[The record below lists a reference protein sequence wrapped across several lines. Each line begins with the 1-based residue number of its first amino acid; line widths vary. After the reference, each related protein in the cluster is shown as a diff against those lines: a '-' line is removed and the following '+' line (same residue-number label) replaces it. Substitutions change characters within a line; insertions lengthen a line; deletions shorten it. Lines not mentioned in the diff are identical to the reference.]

1 VDQALMKPEGV
12 ALQALY
18 RLRRSL
24 GTTTLAERVRHR
36 ATALARRNRS
46 AGARILAMRDALIEA
61 LYRDTS
67 PKGWF
72 NAWCDGSARPDG
84 PASIGALV
92 LDPDSGGVVAQISRA
107 ADHITPFEAEVAA
120 LEAVLEVAVKRDFR
134 HMRVH
139 TDCRALVELWR
150 AHRADPRLARVRS
163 LVHRLD
169 RLELRAVPR
178 LHNQP
183 AHRLARE
190 S

>member
-1 VDQALMKPEGV
+1 MNPEDV
-12 ALQALY
+12 TLQALH

-24 GTTTLAERVRHR
+24 GTATLAERVRQR

-46 AGARILAMRDALIEA
+46 AGARILAVRDALIEA
-61 LYRDTS
+61 LYRNAS
-67 PKGWF
+67 PKNWF
-72 NAWCDGSARPDG
+72 NAWCDGSARPDA

-92 LDPDSGGVVAQISRA
+92 LGPDSGVVTRISRV
-107 ADHITPFEAEVAA
+107 ADHISPFEAEIAA

-134 HMRVH
+134 RMRVH

-163 LVHRLD
+163 LAHRIE

-183 AHRLARE
+183 AHRLACE

>member
-1 VDQALMKPEGV
+1 MKPGGV
-12 ALQALY
+12 ALQALH
-18 RLRRSL
+18 RLRRGL
-24 GTTTLAERVRHR
+24 GTTTLAERVRQR

-46 AGARILAMRDALIEA
+46 VGARILVVRDTLIEA
-61 LYRDTS
+61 LYRNAS

-72 NAWCDGSARPDG
+72 CAWCDGSARPDG

-92 LDPDSGGVVAQISRA
+92 LGPDGRVVVRISRVA
-107 ADHITPFEAEVAA
+107 NRISPFEAEIAA

-134 HMRVH
+134 RMRVH

-150 AHRADPRLARVRS
+150 AHRADPRLVRVRS
-163 LVHRLD
+163 LAHRLG

>member
-1 VDQALMKPEGV
+1 MKPEAV
-12 ALQALY
+12 TLQALH
-18 RLRRSL
+18 RLRRGL
-24 GTTTLAERVRHR
+24 GATALAERVRQR

-46 AGARILAMRDALIEA
+46 NGARILAVRDALIEA
-61 LYRDTS
+61 LYRDAS

-72 NAWCDGSARPDG
+72 NAWCDGSARPDA

-92 LDPDSGGVVAQISRA
+92 LGPDSGVVARISRA
-107 ADHITPFEAEVAA
+107 AGHISPFEAEIAA

-163 LVHRLD
+163 LVHRLG

>member
-1 VDQALMKPEGV
+1 MKPEAV
-12 ALQALY
+12 TLQALH

-24 GTTTLAERVRHR
+24 GTTTLAERMRQR

-46 AGARILAMRDALIEA
+46 AGAQILAVRDALIEA
-61 LYRDTS
+61 LYRDAS

-84 PASIGALV
+84 PASIGAL
-92 LDPDSGGVVAQISRA
+92 LLGPNSRVVARISRA
-107 ADHITPFEAEVAA
+107 ADHISPFEAEIAA

-163 LVHRLD
+163 LAHRLE

>member
-1 VDQALMKPEGV
+1 MKPEAV
-12 ALQALY
+12 ALQALH

-24 GTTTLAERVRHR
+24 GTTTLAERVRQR
-36 ATALARRNRS
+36 ATALARRNHS
-46 AGARILAMRDALIEA
+46 ASARILAVRDALVEA
-61 LYRDTS
+61 LYRDAS

-72 NAWCDGSARPDG
+72 DAWCDGSAKPDG

-92 LDPDSGGVVAQISRA
+92 LGPDSRVVARISRA
-107 ADHITPFEAEVAA
+107 AGHISPFEAEIAA

-150 AHRADPRLARVRS
+150 THRADPRLARVRT
-163 LVHRLD
+163 LAHRLE